1 MKLEIK
7 IINVI
12 RDVSVWL
19 KKEEKRIGVCL
30 ISDFMKWGSA
40 ERIGTIH

>member
-19 KKEEKRIGVCL
+19 KKEEKRIGKEDEAHRSL
-30 ISDFMKWGSA
+30 LDI
-40 ERIGTIH
+40 

>member
-19 KKEEKRIGVCL
+19 KKEEKRIGKEDEAWSL
-30 ISDFMKWGSA
+30 LDI
-40 ERIGTIH
+40 